1 MEIKVKYI
9 GKDSWGRKL
18 YQNIKNK
25 HVYAV
30 VDDWYYTTSKDG
42 EPDCPLRKD
51 ICIVIVE

>member
-9 GKDSWGRKL
+9 GEDSLGRKL

-30 VDDWYYTTSKDG
+30 VDNWYYTTSKDD

-51 ICIVIVE
+51 ICIFIVE